1 MEAKLS
7 AVGKENDQLILK
19 SRLSDNQLAQV
30 NSQIAVM
37 SEKNLLLSNSLK
49 EVTSKEQDLKTQYV
63 KLEERFTELNRYYQA
78 GKFYLDF

>member
-1 MEAKLS
+1 M
-7 AVGKENDQLILK
+7 
-19 SRLSDNQLAQV
+19 QV

-37 SEKNLLLSNSLK
+37 SEKNLLLSNSLM

-78 GKFYLDF
+78 GKFYLDFLSTVNYLRYIH

>member
-1 MEAKLS
+1 M
-7 AVGKENDQLILK
+7 
-19 SRLSDNQLAQV
+19 QV

-78 GKFYLDF
+78 GKLYLDF

>member
-19 SRLSDNQLAQV
+19 SRLSDNQLTQV

-49 EVTSKEQDLKTQYV
+49 EVTSKEQDLKIQYV

>member
-7 AVGKENDQLILK
+7 AAGKENDQLILK
-19 SRLSDNQLAQV
+19 SRLSENQLMQV

-49 EVTSKEQDLKTQYV
+49 EVTSKEQDLKTQYA